1 MVITS
6 WEWLIIIV
14 FLGVLLLW
22 GPQKL
27 PQLAK
32 ALGEARREFERASKG
47 TFEEPSV
54 KEETRRK
61 IEESVD
67 EKIIELAKSLGIKTE
82 GKTKEQ
88 ILKEI
93 MEKTKSKK

>member
-6 WEWLIIIV
+6 WEWLVILI
-14 FLGVLLLW
+14 FLAILILW

-32 ALGEARREFERASKG
+32 ALGQAKREFEKASKG
-47 TFEEPSV
+47 LEEELKPKSR
-54 KEETRRK
+54 EE
-61 IEESVD
+61 EVD
-67 EKIIELAKSLGIKTE
+67 EKIIDLAKSLGISTE
-82 GKTKEQ
+82 GKTREQ

-93 MEKTKSKK
+93 MEKTKKK

>member
-6 WEWLIIIV
+6 WEWVLILIFI
-14 FLGVLLLW
+14 GLLILW

-27 PQLAK
+27 PQLAR
-32 ALGEARREFERASKG
+32 AIGEAKREFEKASKG
-47 TFEEPSV
+47 IFEEPQS
-54 KEETRRK
+54 KAEEN
-61 IEESVD
+61 VD
-67 EKIIELAKSLGIKTE
+67 EKIVELAKSLGIETE

-88 ILKEI
+88 ILQEI